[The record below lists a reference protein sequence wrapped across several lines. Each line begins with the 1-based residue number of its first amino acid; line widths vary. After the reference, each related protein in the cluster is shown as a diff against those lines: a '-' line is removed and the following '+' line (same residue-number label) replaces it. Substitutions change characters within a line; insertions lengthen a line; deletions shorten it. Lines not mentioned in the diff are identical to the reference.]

1 MGIRMADAAGSDVL
15 GSRAVFPL
23 EEECSFALR
32 LQLGQCEHKY
42 LAELPALPISYNEP
56 VES

>member
-1 MGIRMADAAGSDVL
+1 MADAAGSDVL